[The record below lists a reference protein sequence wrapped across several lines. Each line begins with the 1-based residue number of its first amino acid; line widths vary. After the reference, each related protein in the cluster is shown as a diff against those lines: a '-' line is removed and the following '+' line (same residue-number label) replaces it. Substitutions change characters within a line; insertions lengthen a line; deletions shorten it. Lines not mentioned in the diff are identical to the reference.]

1 MTGPGFVRVIIKSFI
16 DFFRDGGLMLAGSM
30 SYFFMMALIPFSLF
44 LVTLFGYFI
53 GEDIE
58 FYHFFLS
65 KLINFFPKITSGIT
79 ENLRSIIIFKGIG
92 KFTFILYGLLS
103 FQLFSSVES
112 SLNVI
117 FKTKQSRSFIISIIL
132 ALLLVTIIMAFLL
145 VSFGATTAISLLGT
159 LKKSFPGLKI
169 GTMAGF
175 LIGYVVPVVLVF
187 FLAATIYFLFPLK
200 EVKVRHAACG
210 ALFTAVLLEA
220 AKHLFTIY
228 VVKVAKLGAIYGP
241 LSAFV
246 IFLLWIFYS
255 SCIFLVGA
263 ELVYNLGKAKG
274 GQRWSTTS

>member
-1 MTGPGFVRVIIKSFI
+1 MTVPGFIRVILRSFI

-30 SYFFMMALIPFSLF
+30 SYFFMMALIPFGLF

-79 ENLRSIIIFKGIG
+79 ENLKSIIIFKGIG
-92 KFTFILYGLLS
+92 KFSLILYGLLS

-117 FKTKQSRSFIISIIL
+117 FKTKERRSFIVSLIL
-132 ALLLVTIIMAFLL
+132 SLLLVTIIMAFLL
-145 VSFGATTAISLLGT
+145 ISFGATTTISLLKT
-159 LKKSFPGLKI
+159 LKESFPGLKI
-169 GTMAGF
+169 GALTGF
-175 LIGYVVPVVLVF
+175 LIGFIVPVILVF
-187 FLAATIYFLFPLK
+187 FTAATIYFLFPLK
-200 EVKVRHAACG
+200 AVKVRHAACG

-220 AKHLFTIY
+220 AKHVFTIY
-228 VVKVAKLGAIYGP
+228 VVKVAKLGTIYGP

-263 ELVYNLGKAKG
+263 ELVYNLGKTKEG
-274 GQRWSTTS
+274 